1 MQVDKAWMD
10 QLLPPSILPTRVRVH
25 PGQALLMKGHLLH
38 AGAPAEPGKAAVR
51 LHLDLQRMGSRANRV
66 QADTTYL
73 ANPHLASRIMRAAS

>member
-1 MQVDKAWMD
+1 
-10 QLLPPSILPTRVRVH
+10 
-25 PGQALLMKGHLLH
+25 MKGHLLH

-66 QADTTYL
+66 EADTTYL